1 MAQNAPPL
9 IVTCVITGAEAW
21 VTLQPA
27 NHPLIIL
34 TACLNWDPT
43 TPGPNNIA
51 RVRLLSWQ
59 MLKAFGCRLTGSK
72 AQADLPATRSITPLT
87 LCLTGGAWARILNEY
102 VASGILRLTVQSRED
117 VIAGV
122 RSLTITTPAN
132 LLMCAGD
139 WLPGEATILVAAV
152 AGHPGQAARGR
163 RGRGGAVPPVAAVLG
178 RPALDAALG
187 FLDLTSVPDLE
198 ISGDAPWA
206 VICYLAGL
214 LGSCLSQAERNRL
227 GSQAQL
233 SARMLSAGCAAR
245 YSIQANDPYSLAA
258 SIRDFID
265 VLRAAL
271 PVVMLSAGLDPVE
284 LRIEGR
290 DAITYVRDDTG
301 RRQVEE
307 SRVLSF
313 GSTCAAP
320 ARSPPPPWRPA
331 RASPKLW
338 RVLRAHATAGQPG
351 RAFRSTP
358 AVLHGELDLRAS
370 VPPRVGPA
378 IRTPSQPCVLHP
390 EPRGACEP
398 SQPAQ
403 ARAWWAADLRS
414 ALPPRAGGTRGGQ
427 RTCVPLSRRVLGT
440 PWSLP
445 PRGWYHRPAC
455 RLNAWTARLGRVG
468 LVHASAGLPP
478 GMPVCG
484 SISLGRARRPMAS
497 ASHRILRRPRFVPV
511 EPGRGARG

>member
-163 RGRGGAVPPVAAVLG
+163 RGRGGAVPPLAAVQG

-198 ISGDAPWA
+198 ILGDAPWA

-320 ARSPPPPWRPA
+320 ARSPPPPSASRARLARTLAGPASPCHRGAAGPSISLYPSCPARGAGPASQRPPPGRTCDPHPKSALRAAPGATRGLRTLTA
-331 RASPKLW
+331 RASP
-338 RVLRAHATAGQPG
+338 RVVGGGP
-351 RAFRSTP
+351 AFRSP
-358 AVLHGELDLRAS
+358 AA
-370 VPPRVGPA
+370 
-378 IRTPSQPCVLHP
+378 C
-390 EPRGACEP
+390 RGD
-398 SQPAQ
+398 AQ
-403 ARAWWAADLRS
+403 WAADLRS
-414 ALPPRAGGTRGGQ
+414 APPPRVGDPLESPPPAGGITARPAGSTRG
-427 RTCVPLSRRVLGT
+427 
-440 PWSLP
+440 P
-445 PRGWYHRPAC
+445 P
-455 RLNAWTARLGRVG
+455 
-468 LVHASAGLPP
+468 AS
-478 GMPVCG
+478 
-484 SISLGRARRPMAS
+484 
-497 ASHRILRRPRFVPV
+497 V
-511 EPGRGARG
+511 ESG